1 MINHMVN
8 QIIGG
13 FMFVKSLKATFK
25 RNFVSQLRAYPMH
38 FFIGN
43 VLTVFYTVLGAY
55 FLYHLMFKGQ
65 LKSSFTTYTGTE
77 DYMTYVIIG
86 SLGYALVVR
95 TLLNVS
101 RSLITELREGTLES
115 LLIAPFSRLGYFV
128 GNMLQQTVT
137 SLGEVFLSM
146 VICLLFGL
154 KLAQINSLTFLI
166 SLILTLYSYFGLS
179 MCLGALMLYT
189 RDTYI
194 SQNTLFLIIFLVC
207 GVVYPVEYLPTGL
220 RILGS
225 LLPVSHGLVALR
237 ASVISGVTID
247 ALLSTY
253 ACLFGLGSI
262 YLIIGYRGLRKVE
275 FIVLEKIFG

>member
-1 MINHMVN
+1 
-8 QIIGG
+8 
-13 FMFVKSLKATFK
+13 MFLKSLKATFR
-25 RNFVSQLRAYPMH
+25 RNFISQIRAYPMH

-65 LKSSFTTYTGTE
+65 LKASFYSYATTD

-86 SLGYALVVR
+86 SLSYALVVR

-115 LLIAPFSRLGYFV
+115 LLIAPFSRMGYFV

-137 SLGEVFLSM
+137 SIGELCLSM
-146 VICLLFGL
+146 LFCFLFGL
-154 KLAQINSLTFLI
+154 DLMHINGGAFMMSLVL
-166 SLILTLYSYFGLS
+166 SLYSYFGLS

-194 SQNTLFLIIFLVC
+194 SQNTLFLVIFMVS
-207 GVVYPVEYLPTGL
+207 GIVSPVEYLPDGL
-220 RILGS
+220 RVIGQ
-225 LLPVSHGLVALR
+225 LLPVSHSLVALR
-237 ASVISGVTID
+237 ASVISGVSMD
-247 ALLSTY
+247 LLVETY
-253 ACLFGLGSI
+253 LSLFGLGTG
-262 YLIIGYRGLRKVE
+262 YLIIGYKSFRKVE
-275 FIVLEKIFG
+275 YVVLEKIFG

>member
-1 MINHMVN
+1 
-8 QIIGG
+8 
-13 FMFVKSLKATFK
+13 MFFKSMKATFK
-25 RNFVSQLRAYPMH
+25 RNFIAQLRAYPMH

-65 LKSSFTTYTGTE
+65 LKSTFSTYAGTD

-86 SLGYALVVR
+86 SLGYALAVR

-115 LLIAPFSRLGYFV
+115 LLIAPFSRIGYFV

-146 VICLLFGL
+146 LMTLLFGL
-154 KLAQINSLTFLI
+154 KLSAINGPTFVVSLL
-166 SLILTLYSYFGLS
+166 LTLYSYFGLS
-179 MCLGALMLYT
+179 MCLGAVMLYT

-194 SQNTLFLIIFLVC
+194 SQNTLFLVMFLIC
-207 GVVYPVEYLPTGL
+207 GVVFPVNYLPEGL
-220 RILGS
+220 RLVGQF
-225 LLPVSHGLVALR
+225 LPVSHALLALR
-237 ASVISGVTID
+237 SSVLEGVGLMT
-247 ALLSTY
+247 LSTTY
-253 ACLFGLGSI
+253 TWLFGLGTV
-262 YLIIGYRGLRKVE
+262 YFLIGYKCLRRIE
-275 FIVLEKIFG
+275 FVVLEKIFG

>member
-1 MINHMVN
+1 
-8 QIIGG
+8 
-13 FMFVKSLKATFK
+13 MFFKSLKATFK
-25 RNFVSQLRAYPMH
+25 RNFISQLRAYPMH

-55 FLYHLMFKGQ
+55 LLYTLMFKGQ
-65 LKSSFTTYTGTE
+65 LKASFTRYAATD
-77 DYMTYVIIG
+77 DYMTYVIVG
-86 SLGYALVVR
+86 SLAYALVVR

-137 SLGEVFLSM
+137 SLGELCLSM
-146 VICLLFGL
+146 VICMIFGL
-154 KLAQINSLTFLI
+154 NLVEINGFTFLI
-166 SLILTLYSYFGLS
+166 SLLLTLYSYFGLS

-207 GVVYPVEYLPTGL
+207 GVVYPIEYLPMSL
-220 RILGS
+220 RIVATF
-225 LLPVSHGLVALR
+225 LPVTHSLVALR
-237 ASVISGVTID
+237 ASVINGVSID
-247 ALLSTY
+247 VLLNTY
-253 ACLFGLGSI
+253 AWLFGLGSL
-262 YLIIGYRGLRKVE
+262 YLVIGYRGFRRVE
-275 FIVLEKIFG
+275 FVVLEKIFG